1 MNGQSVNSV
10 DSPQTPL
17 LGSSKPALTIY
28 STDKIAREGSR
39 VDCKSSSLRSRI
51 RRSYRL
57 ESLLA
62 VKPIE
67 AFLAEREARPE
78 GHRLAERLGL
88 SDLLGY
94 GVGCTVGAGIYSLI
108 GIGVGIAGNG
118 CG

>member
-1 MNGQSVNSV
+1 MNGQDVNS
-10 DSPQTPL
+10 PL
-17 LGSSKPALTIY
+17 LGSSKPTLKNY
-28 STDKIAREGSR
+28 STAPDVGY
-39 VDCKSSSLRSRI
+39 DGGLRSRI
-51 RRSYRL
+51 RESYKFK
-57 ESLLA
+57 SLFA

-108 GIGVGIAGNG
+108 GIGVGIAGHLSLTHVRPDNQTPPL
-118 CG
+118 